1 MVEGPTAKAY
11 ALKIEKV
18 FKDEVVNEVFVRSKR
33 VFIPQDEVLGRK
45 LKRVETFGKNIV
57 LIFNDIAIRLHLLM
71 FGSIHI
77 YDLNENLL
85 KPWQR
90 VRLLMKGEDKKLAV
104 YNAPIVEIDRTE
116 KIFKKL
122 KNQLGPDP
130 LREEW
135 NREEAVKRIE
145 AYKEQ
150 KIGVVMLNQSVI
162 AGVGNIL
169 RNEILFRAKINP
181 ERLVKNLKKEEI
193 ESIVENAEKLS
204 VKFLKFK
211 LEKRRLKP
219 ILMVYNRYRKP
230 CMICGSPIKFYMQEP
245 IKRKTFVCE
254 KCQK

>member
-77 YDLNENLL
+77 YDLNESLL

-122 KNQLGPDP
+122 
-130 LREEW
+130 
-135 NREEAVKRIE
+135 
-145 AYKEQ
+145 
-150 KIGVVMLNQSVI
+150 
-162 AGVGNIL
+162 
-169 RNEILFRAKINP
+169 
-181 ERLVKNLKKEEI
+181 
-193 ESIVENAEKLS
+193 
-204 VKFLKFK
+204 
-211 LEKRRLKP
+211 
-219 ILMVYNRYRKP
+219 
-230 CMICGSPIKFYMQEP
+230 
-245 IKRKTFVCE
+245 
-254 KCQK
+254 